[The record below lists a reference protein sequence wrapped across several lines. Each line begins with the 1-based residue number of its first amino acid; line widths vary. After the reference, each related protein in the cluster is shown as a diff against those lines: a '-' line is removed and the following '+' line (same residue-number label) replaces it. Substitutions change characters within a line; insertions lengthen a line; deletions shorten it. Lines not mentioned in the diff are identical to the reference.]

1 MLLKNL
7 PSRMAPASLARR
19 LAAEGVGAAFLL
31 AAIVGSGIMAEQ
43 LSGGNVALA
52 LLCNAAATGAILV
65 VLITILAPVSGAHL
79 NPAVTL
85 AFMLRGEIA
94 FHVAALYAGIQIA
107 GAILGMLSAHLMF
120 GQEVWQIAATE
131 RATPQLWLSEAIAA
145 FGLVFVIF
153 GAGRS
158 RPDTVP
164 ALVGLYVAS
173 AYWFTASTS
182 FANPAVTIAR
192 AFTDTFVGIAPTG
205 VPGFIAA
212 QAIGAAL
219 AVPLSAWLFER
230 GIKVAR

>member
-1 MLLKNL
+1 
-7 PSRMAPASLARR
+7 MAPASLARR
-19 LAAEGVGAAFLL
+19 LAAEGIGTAFLL

-43 LSGGNVALA
+43 LSGGNAALA
-52 LLCNAAATGAILV
+52 LFCNAAATGAILV

-94 FHVAALYAGIQIA
+94 FRVAALYAGIQIT
-107 GAILGMLSAHLMF
+107 GAIIGTLTAHLMF
-120 GQEVWQIAATE
+120 GAEILQMAATE
-131 RATPQLWLSEAIAA
+131 RSGAALYLSEAIAT
-145 FGLVFVIF
+145 FGLVLTIF
-153 GAGRS
+153 GAQRT

-164 ALVGLYVAS
+164 ALVGLYIAA

-192 AFTDTFVGIAPTG
+192 AFTDTFTGIAPTG

-219 AVPLSAWLFER
+219 AVPLSAWLFKR

>member
-1 MLLKNL
+1 MLLNNR
-7 PSRMAPASLARR
+7 PSDVTTPSLGRR

-31 AAIVGSGIMAEQ
+31 AAIVGSGIMADQ
-43 LSGGNVALA
+43 LSGGNAALA

-94 FHVAALYAGIQIA
+94 FRVAVLYVGSQIA
-107 GAILGMLSAHLMF
+107 GAVLGTLTAHLMF
-120 GQEVWQIAATE
+120 GEAILQMAATE
-131 RATPQLWLSEAIAA
+131 RSSAALYLSEAIAT
-145 FGLVFVIF
+145 FGLVLTIF
-153 GAGRS
+153 GAQRT

-164 ALVGLYVAS
+164 ALVGLYIAS